1 MRPYSLLLVL
11 AATAHATRGPA
22 TMRPYL
28 ALLCAAT
35 ADATRWLGGAA
46 RGGSTLTSRK
56 LFATEELEHPFSAL
70 AAFLC
75 EAPELGE
82 KGPKRVRRALLALST
97 STKTV
102 KFVDG
107 ATHHAIKMGA
117 SAASGATVAERVAAA
132 RDVAGRA
139 REP

>member
-1 MRPYSLLLVL
+1 MRSCTLLLAL
-11 AATAHATRGPA
+11 AA
-22 TMRPYL
+22 
-28 ALLCAAT
+28 

-132 RDVAGRA
+132 RDLSLIHI
-139 REP
+139 

>member
-1 MRPYSLLLVL
+1 MRSCTLLLAL
-11 AATAHATRGPA
+11 AA
-22 TMRPYL
+22 
-28 ALLCAAT
+28 
-35 ADATRWLGGAA
+35 ADATRRLGGGAPSIRY
-46 RGGSTLTSRK
+46 RGGSTSGRLTSRK

-75 EAPELGE
+75 ESPELGE

-107 ATHHAIKMGA
+107 ATEFL
-117 SAASGATVAERVAAA
+117 TR
-132 RDVAGRA
+132 
-139 REP
+139 

>member
-1 MRPYSLLLVL
+1 MRSCTLLLAL
-11 AATAHATRGPA
+11 AA
-22 TMRPYL
+22 
-28 ALLCAAT
+28 
-35 ADATRWLGGAA
+35 ADATRWLGGAI

-107 ATHHAIKMGA
+107 ATHLSLIHI
-117 SAASGATVAERVAAA
+117 
-132 RDVAGRA
+132 
-139 REP
+139 